1 MDRMES
7 LLQELVEAVGVPGY
21 ERDVFELM
29 RRELEGIASVE
40 RDRLGSL
47 VARLGGA
54 GPEKPRVMVA
64 AHMDEIG
71 FMVSHFTGNFIRF
84 NTLGGWW
91 PPRMVGLPVVVRTAK
106 GDIRGVVSSK
116 SPFTMEREEREKP
129 LKATDLF
136 IDVGLAGKKSPE
148 SLGIRPGDPVVPW
161 GPFTVLSGGKTYMAK
176 AWDDRLG
183 CTVLVEAMRRLS
195 RRRRVNALYGVGT
208 VQEEVGLRG
217 AQTASHHVDPDVCI
231 AIDVNIARDLPG
243 APEGSTEKLGAGV
256 SICVYDAT
264 LIPNT
269 RLRDLVVEVAE
280 KKKIPYH
287 FSAIPLGG
295 TDGGR
300 VHLSRGG
307 VPTIVLGVPTR
318 YIHSAAGIVR
328 RRDIDSAVRLVVE
341 TVRAL
346 DETTVANLV

>member
-7 LLQELVEAVGVPGY
+7 LMRELVEAVGVPGY
-21 ERDVFELM
+21 EGEVFDLM
-29 RRELEGIASVE
+29 ARNLEGVAAIE

-47 VARLGGA
+47 IARLEK
-54 GPEKPRVMVA
+54 GPERPRVMVA

-84 NTLGGWW
+84 NTLGAWW
-91 PPRMVGLPVVVRTAK
+91 EPRMIGLPVVVRTSR
-106 GDIRGVVSSK
+106 GDVRGVVSSK
-116 SPFTMEREEREKP
+116 SPFMMEREERDKP
-129 LKATDLF
+129 VKTKDLF
-136 IDVGLAGKKSPE
+136 VDVGLTGKKTPE
-148 SLGIRPGDPVVPW
+148 SLGIRPGDPIVPW
-161 GPFTVLSGGKTYMAK
+161 GPFTMLAGGKTYMAK

-183 CTVLVEAMRRLS
+183 CAVLVESLRRLS
-195 RRRRVNALYGVGT
+195 RFRPVNAVYGVGT

-217 AQTASHHVDPDVCI
+217 AQTAAHRVDPDVCV
-231 AIDVNIARDLPG
+231 AVDVNIASDLPG

-256 SICVYDAT
+256 SICVYDAS

-269 RLRDLVVEVAE
+269 RLRDLVIAVAE

-300 VHLSRGG
+300 VQVSRDG

-318 YIHSAAGIVR
+318 YIHSAAGIVL
-328 RRDIDSAVRLVVE
+328 RRDVDSAVRLVVE

-346 DETTVANLV
+346 DAKTVAGLA